1 MTIRNFH
8 IGHFVMGG
16 TTRNWTRTI
25 DLPIPT
31 TLRASVALGQ
41 VMCGPGGY
49 IKVGIL
55 SCRFRNE
62 FNEEEMDRFGSFG
75 QWPLT
80 VVEISPTELRSDTD
94 YKLNLKL
101 GRLEPIKQSLPRKT
115 TRKAKP
121 SRSTRGVRTRRSRTG
136 KKR

>member
-80 VVEISPTELRSDTD
+80 I
-94 YKLNLKL
+94 
-101 GRLEPIKQSLPRKT
+101 
-115 TRKAKP
+115 
-121 SRSTRGVRTRRSRTG
+121 RRSRMTSVTFVLRLDG
-136 KKR
+136 HRNDCEQRRKNRESRARK

>member
-1 MTIRNFH
+1 MASSDERIAKSERESERVFAVCDSRSGAVYH
-8 IGHFVMGG
+8 IHSVVILGEAEPRDENVIKAEALEFAKAGG
-16 TTRNWTRTI
+16 EVKGR
-25 DLPIPT
+25 
-31 TLRASVALGQ
+31 
-41 VMCGPGGY
+41 
-49 IKVGIL
+49 
-55 SCRFRNE
+55 
-62 FNEEEMDRFGSFG
+62 
-75 QWPLT
+75 LT
-80 VVEISPTELRSDTD
+80 VIEISPTELRSDTD